1 MKRIAWIDYGKSLA
15 IFLVVLL
22 HVNCNHEVVK
32 VINGFIMP
40 LFFLMSGYL
49 FSIDRNPSYK
59 VFVAKRFRQLMVP
72 YLWISALAYAAW
84 VTVLRHVGMCRGS
97 AALAAYPRCCVM
109 TCRYGRLSAFS
120 WRRSSIIRSAA
131 ACIVRW

>member
-49 FSIDRNPSYK
+49 FRIDRTPSYK
-59 VFVAKRFRQLMVP
+59 VFVAAPCRLKHR
-72 YLWISALAYAAW
+72 
-84 VTVLRHVGMCRGS
+84 LRHGVAC
-97 AALAAYPRCCVM
+97 AA
-109 TCRYGRLSAFS
+109 GRHL
-120 WRRSSIIRSAA
+120 WRHTPAVAS
-131 ACIVRW
+131 